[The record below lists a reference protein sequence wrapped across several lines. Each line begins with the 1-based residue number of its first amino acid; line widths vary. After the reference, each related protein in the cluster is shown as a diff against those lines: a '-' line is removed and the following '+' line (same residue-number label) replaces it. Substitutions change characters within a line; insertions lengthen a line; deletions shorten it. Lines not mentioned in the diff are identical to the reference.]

1 VLVGTGYAGH
11 GEGLNNPADEFAK
24 NVGPLPVGKY
34 TIAYA
39 LTDAVTG
46 PVSMHLVPDPRNVM
60 HGRGSFL
67 IHGDNAAMNHTA
79 SDGCIIMAR
88 PIRETI
94 DASRDRE
101 LQVVADYDPS
111 SITTVV

>member
-1 VLVGTGYAGH
+1 
-11 GEGLNNPADEFAK
+11 
-24 NVGPLPVGKY
+24 
-34 TIAYA
+34 
-39 LTDAVTG
+39 
-46 PVSMHLVPDPRNVM
+46 MHLVPDPRNVM